1 MENSAN
7 LSVDHDAAAFNA
19 KGIDDS
25 QLHASAISSSMGK
38 AQEKQKQSFTN
49 KAKEMICLEPT
60 MNRLALKTCLFGL
73 SVFLVSSFLTA
84 TFFAPTT
91 SVKEEQQTSSAV
103 HLIISTTVFGTLFLQ
118 FLFHIVF
125 STCKSQTTSAVF
137 GATIAFAAGL
147 SHFFHLL
154 GIASNIISP
163 YGCSISL
170 TQYAEWIVC
179 VPLLVC
185 MLGHILCIN
194 PSTVFFG
201 AGLQFFCIV
210 FGLVGSVIQTKVVS
224 AVLLVIS
231 TTLLLPILYTV
242 YIFCFKLSHLISPT
256 QQKKIRAIGLC
267 VILLWNLFPFIYLLG
282 MLGILTDV
290 WQQKL
295 MMLCDLLTKAAFLTI
310 MLVYHFQNTMLQ
322 EQTRL
327 MAMEKA
333 SDAQKVF
340 LRFVFHEVRVPFQ
353 SLLLGLEQLQ
363 HEEELKPFGD
373 LLNILMSSAQ
383 MMNRVIDDV
392 LSLSRLQDGRLKL
405 HPVPF
410 SLEQIVDS
418 TIESLEKMITDK
430 GIKVVKKIDKH
441 LKPTLIGDPVRL
453 SQIIANLLSNAVK
466 FTSRGKKIFLT
477 VNVCEQNDMFSFFC
491 LKVLDQGIGISKKD
505 QKILFT
511 PFSQINPHL
520 NQEGRGSGLGL
531 SIVKHLVELHGGSIE
546 LKSDV
551 GKGAEFSVKLK
562 LPISKDPIQRQTS
575 PDVLFSSYGS
585 FHTRMDEV
593 PSDLLSSGPK
603 LSQHSSRLSSPKFHK
618 QDAVSSDASSYRSN
632 IPQLSSMLSSPK
644 FHKQLK
650 NGMFNSKRESF
661 TDLEAQVP
669 NQYQETSKDTE
680 ESKSPI
686 SNIWKAGPSL
696 LMQRYGSQNKRILPA
711 CDKAAD
717 SEDSNSSRN
726 KINMPP
732 LVLVT
737 DDSQSNRKMTSMI
750 LKKEGYQVEEACDGS
765 EAVSMAQS
773 KRYDLIL
780 MDNVMP
786 IMNGVEATREILK
799 FSNTHIIGLTGNC
812 LKEDVKEFLAAGA
825 QKVLVKPCNRQVIIS
840 EVTSVLETEKNK

>member
-1 MENSAN
+1 
-7 LSVDHDAAAFNA
+7 
-19 KGIDDS
+19 
-25 QLHASAISSSMGK
+25 
-38 AQEKQKQSFTN
+38 
-49 KAKEMICLEPT
+49 
-60 MNRLALKTCLFGL
+60 
-73 SVFLVSSFLTA
+73 
-84 TFFAPTT
+84 
-91 SVKEEQQTSSAV
+91 
-103 HLIISTTVFGTLFLQ
+103 
-118 FLFHIVF
+118 
-125 STCKSQTTSAVF
+125 
-137 GATIAFAAGL
+137 
-147 SHFFHLL
+147 
-154 GIASNIISP
+154 
-163 YGCSISL
+163 
-170 TQYAEWIVC
+170 
-179 VPLLVC
+179 
-185 MLGHILCIN
+185 
-194 PSTVFFG
+194 
-201 AGLQFFCIV
+201 
-210 FGLVGSVIQTKVVS
+210 
-224 AVLLVIS
+224 
-231 TTLLLPILYTV
+231 
-242 YIFCFKLSHLISPT
+242 
-256 QQKKIRAIGLC
+256 
-267 VILLWNLFPFIYLLG
+267 
-282 MLGILTDV
+282 
-290 WQQKL
+290 
-295 MMLCDLLTKAAFLTI
+295 
-310 MLVYHFQNTMLQ
+310 MLQ

-373 LLNILMSSAQ
+373 LLLNILMSSAQ

-520 NQEGRGSGLGL
+520 NQDEGRGSGLGL

-562 LPISKDPIQRQTS
+562 LPISKDP
-575 PDVLFSSYGS
+575 
-585 FHTRMDEV
+585 DEV

-632 IPQLSSMLSSPK
+632 ISQLSSMLSSPK